1 MVGRKNIGTK
11 NISLEKFS
19 LSWTVR
25 GRLSSE
31 FWDNLWRSLGNKEM
45 VGPGLHIEKSISGQ
59 QHNDNL
65 GSKEI
70 L

>member
-1 MVGRKNIGTK
+1 MWGKNIGTK
-11 NISLEKFS
+11 NISLEKFN

-25 GRLSSE
+25 GSLSSE
-31 FWDNLWRSLGNKEM
+31 FWGNLWWSLGNKEM